1 MVHSSDGTDAISGV
15 IEPRVIQSVRQNKL
29 KWVQLEEHAET
40 VTRALITVEF
50 NAWLRRLISFHS
62 NETLIRKD
70 WNDFWPEFGGGGGEG
85 GERRCRWRKSETA
98 PIHQGLP
105 SQLNSFR
112 NWISVWLEM
121 NSGPLIRLIC
131 VKFRSPERG
140 LFFFVCFVL
149 VFVLVFIWFFLPSTY
164 FFVVVLFCFI
174 SEKEPHKKMIKEF
187 RNRNK
192 NKRSWRGKK
201 TSKKGCHTKET
212 SHFIQTAQLESFLI
226 PFRNFNQAFLVAL

>member
-70 WNDFWPEFGGGGGEG
+70 WNDFWPEFGGGGEG

-140 LFFFVCFVL
+140 LFFFR
-149 VFVLVFIWFFLPSTY
+149 
-164 FFVVVLFCFI
+164 LFCFGFCFGFYLVF
-174 SEKEPHKKMIKEF
+174 SSF
-187 RNRNK
+187 YLFFCCCLVLFYFW
-192 NKRSWRGKK
+192 KR
-201 TSKKGCHTKET
+201 
-212 SHFIQTAQLESFLI
+212 TAQKDDKRI
-226 PFRNFNQAFLVAL
+226 PK